1 MPLRMARW
9 TGLLLLALPA
19 PPPRAGAD
27 DALRS
32 LLEGGLGAA
41 FTTRAIRVERVL
53 SSRWWRGQTARLAF
67 GSGRMRAGEKRA
79 GGNVILVTA
88 RTFMVAGHLP
98 PPS

>member
-1 MPLRMARW
+1 MD
-9 TGLLLLALPA
+9 GPA
-19 PPPRAGAD
+19 PARPAGAAPRAGAD

-79 GGNVILVTA
+79 GGNLIL
-88 RTFMVAGHLP
+88 VAGHLP